1 MSKIKTRASFNSTDF
16 EIMCNVAKK
25 MNLSVEDYI
34 AAATLSMTA
43 QILSSAEARQ
53 NQAGAKEAPNGEAIN
68 AEHPSVLPLSDIPT
82 GTP

>member
-1 MSKIKTRASFNSTDF
+1 MSKIKSRASFNSTDF

-43 QILSSAEARQ
+43 QILSSA
-53 NQAGAKEAPNGEAIN
+53 KETPNGEAID
-68 AEHPSVLPLSDIPT
+68 AEHNQLLPIPNVPT